1 MSLVLPVPP
10 VPPVTTA
17 SLARLVSL
25 DFLAIRVNLA
35 FPVIPVSLVNPAS
48 LGLPVGP
55 AIASALG
62 ACRR

>member
-1 MSLVLPVPP
+1 M
-10 VPPVTTA
+10 TTA

-25 DFLAIRVNLA
+25 DFLAILVNPV
-35 FPVIPVSLVNPAS
+35 FPVIPVSLVSLGNPAS